1 MRAVEVF
8 PQTPS
13 FRGEAFSLMLFALR
27 LAALLDHLA
36 ATVASTAFAH
46 AMRAH
51 KLAALRAHHQHR
63 GIQALVLA
71 AVATAV
77 ARNFRLWYGAHYV
90 ILDPFLNTANH
101 TFYASSLI
109 SLISLTRPKGNRG
122 NKGTRNGFVI
132 AFSFFIP
139 LAGS

>member
-36 ATVASTAFAH
+36 AAVAPTAFAH

-51 KLAALRAHHQHR
+51 QFAALRAHHER
-63 GIQALVLA
+63 GGIQALVLA

-77 ARNFRLWYGAHYV
+77 ARNFRLWYGAH
-90 ILDPFLNTANH
+90 
-101 TFYASSLI
+101 
-109 SLISLTRPKGNRG
+109 
-122 NKGTRNGFVI
+122 
-132 AFSFFIP
+132 
-139 LAGS
+139 